1 MPSFVQTLQPTPFG
15 FFDADAQF
23 QQEADSMV
31 TFVKRKLGDDVLSVE
46 LTRKEIWACFEEACC
61 EYSRKIHEMK
71 IQSELANVLGMP
83 TGSTNDLTNKY
94 PHQTLEFL
102 MRQAS
107 PYASYASVG
116 GNYDATLGYFDLV
129 SGKQDYNIYT
139 ELKDAV
145 SGSIV
150 YQNMTTKSPIRVIEV
165 FHTEPLAAQHFLLNA
180 SNVTNFLATNFN
192 YESYVNS
199 TIFYVLPIFE
209 DVLRRG
215 MLESAFR
222 VRRSNYSYEIL
233 GSNIRIYPIP
243 VTDLQTGKLFVK
255 VQAGMLDPLNATA
268 LQGQDQSIYGVSGPQ
283 NVPLGNI
290 PFQSVTQPGRQWIR
304 QYTLALCREL
314 LGLIR
319 SKFQNIPIP
328 NADLQLNGEN
338 LIQTAR
344 EDKEKLQTQL
354 KEFLDNLTHAKLM
367 EQQAALA
374 ENMQKQLKYVPM
386 PLGKAIQTG

>member
-1 MPSFVQTLQPTPFG
+1 MPSFVQTIQPTPFA
-15 FFDADAQF
+15 FFDADLQF

-83 TGSTNDLTNKY
+83 TGSNDPTNAY

-107 PYASYASVG
+107 PYSTYAGVG
-116 GNYDATLGYFDLV
+116 GNYDATLGYIDLV
-129 SGKQDYNIYT
+129 GGKQDYNIYT
-139 ELKDAV
+139 DLKEAV
-145 SGSIV
+145 SGSVI
-150 YQNMTTKSPIRVIEV
+150 YQTMPVKSQIRIIDV
-165 FHTEPLAAQHFLLNA
+165 FHFEPLAAQHFLLNA
-180 SNVTNFLATNFN
+180 SNMTNFLATNFN

-209 DVLRRG
+209 DVLRRS

-222 VRRSNYSYEIL
+222 VRRSHYSYEIL
-233 GSNIRIYPIP
+233 GGNLRIYPIP
-243 VTDLQTGKLFVK
+243 VTDIQTGKLFLK
-255 VQAGMLDPLNATA
+255 VQAGALDPLNATA

-290 PFQSVTQPGRQWIR
+290 PFSSITQPGRQWVR

-319 SKFQNIPIP
+319 SKFTNIPIP
-328 NADLQLNGEN
+328 NADLQLNGES
-338 LIQTAR
+338 LVSTGR
-344 EDKEKLQTQL
+344 EDKERLLTQL
-354 KEFLDNLTHAKLM
+354 KEFLDNLTNAKLM
-367 EQQAALA
+367 EQQALLA

-386 PLGKAIQTG
+386 PLGKAISLG

>member
-1 MPSFVQTLQPTPFG
+1 MPSFVQTIQPTPFG
-15 FFDADAQF
+15 FFDSDLQF
-23 QQEADSMV
+23 IAEADSMV

-46 LTRKEIWACFEEACC
+46 LTRKEIWACFEESCC
-61 EYSRKIHEMK
+61 EYARKIHEMK

-83 TGSTNDLTNKY
+83 TGSNLTNAY

-107 PYASYASVG
+107 PYSTYAGVG
-116 GNYDATLGYFDLV
+116 GNYDATLGYIDLV
-129 SGKQDYNIYT
+129 GGKQDYNIYT
-139 ELKDAV
+139 DLKEAV
-145 SGSIV
+145 SGSVI
-150 YQNMTTKSPIRVIEV
+150 YQSMPVKSQIRVIDV
-165 FHTEPLAAQHFLLNA
+165 FHFEPLAAQHFLLNA
-180 SNVTNFLATNFN
+180 SNMTNFLATNFN

-222 VRRSNYSYEIL
+222 VRRSHYSYEIL
-233 GSNIRIYPIP
+233 GSNLRIYPIP
-243 VTDLQTGKLFVK
+243 VTDIQTGKLFLK
-255 VQAGMLDPLNATA
+255 VQAGALDPLNATA

-290 PFQSVTQPGRQWIR
+290 PFASITQPGRQWIR

-319 SKFQNIPIP
+319 SKFTNIPIP
-328 NADLQLNGEN
+328 NADLQLNGES
-338 LIQTAR
+338 LVSTGR
-344 EDKEKLQTQL
+344 EDKERLLTQL
-354 KEFLDNLTHAKLM
+354 KEFLDNLTNAKLM
-367 EQQAALA
+367 EQQALLA

-386 PLGKAIQTG
+386 PLGKAISLG